1 MSLNLYTTYCA
12 AHTHTQAENIR
23 LLMDK
28 WMNLHDRLVSGE
40 NKREGGNKD
49 GREGMREKERKV
61 DMIEWKMV

>member
-1 MSLNLYTTYCA
+1 M
-12 AHTHTQAENIR
+12 HTQTGNIT

-28 WMNLHDRLVSGE
+28 WMNLHDRHVSGG

-49 GREGMREKERKV
+49 GREGMREKERKA